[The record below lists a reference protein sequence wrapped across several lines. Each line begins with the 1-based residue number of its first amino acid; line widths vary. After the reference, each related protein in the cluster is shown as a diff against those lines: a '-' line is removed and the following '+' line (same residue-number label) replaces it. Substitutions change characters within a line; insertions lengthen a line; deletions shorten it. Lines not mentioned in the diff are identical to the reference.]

1 MRLTGNLA
9 YLPKNRHRNPEGS
22 MDFGMITLNDQK
34 EEEPLEDQ
42 LQDTSADKQISSI
55 PLRYRAVK

>member
-9 YLPKNRHRNPEGS
+9 YLPKNRHRNPES

-42 LQDTSADKQISSI
+42 LQDTSADK
-55 PLRYRAVK
+55 

>member
-9 YLPKNRHRNPEGS
+9 YLPKNRHRNPES
-22 MDFGMITLNDQK
+22 IDFGMITLNDQK